1 MPRPMRKVMDRRPRR
16 LGCATHAAMAPT
28 RRGPQVEPKPRCDYQ
43 TFLCNHSICGR
54 PVSSLTVG
62 CDTHSRA
69 HAHADTH
76 THSHTR
82 IPPYTRRPMS
92 PGGRAGGACDSDIC
106 CLRSTTT
113 GDGLAASTSNSRLHS
128 RQRAQPR
135 QEALP
140 CFPTHQ
146 QGPNSVRAVRSIM
159 RLTQYPRAR
168 PVLPQLL
175 FRRTPQL

>member
-1 MPRPMRKVMDRRPRR
+1 MPRAMRKVIDRRPRR

-106 CLRSTTT
+106 CLTSTTT
-113 GDGLAASTSNSRLHS
+113 GDGLA
-128 RQRAQPR
+128 
-135 QEALP
+135 
-140 CFPTHQ
+140 THQ
-146 QGPNSVRAVRSIM
+146 HPAPGCAADSGERSLAGK
-159 RLTQYPRAR
+159 RFLVFHLTNKD
-168 PVLPQLL
+168 
-175 FRRTPQL
+175 RTVCGRYGVSCA